1 MAKAGVTK
9 KTDPGL
15 GRTVARLLQ
24 ESGKRQVDLCEFSH
38 WSRAYVS
45 YICTERRKW
54 PSFDKAKVIADFFSL
69 SLDQLWIEHLKD
81 LVDAGV
87 ELTETQKKNL
97 AEGVNLPNP
106 TVMHDGNNNREY
118 LQPVAPSGNGSD
130 YTLPEILGI
139 E

>member
-69 SLDQLWIEHLKD
+69 SLDQLCMTEMTIEN
-81 LVDAGV
+81 
-87 ELTETQKKNL
+87 TFNL
-97 AEGVNLPNP
+97 LFPRG
-106 TVMHDGNNNREY
+106 TVQITRSRKFLASNKY
-118 LQPVAPSGNGSD
+118 F
-130 YTLPEILGI
+130 
-139 E
+139 

>member
-1 MAKAGVTK
+1 MFFRHRLSRWGCEMAKAGVTK

-69 SLDQLWIEHLKD
+69 SLDQLWVEHLKD
-81 LVDAGV
+81 LVDAG
-87 ELTETQKKNL
+87 
-97 AEGVNLPNP
+97 
-106 TVMHDGNNNREY
+106 
-118 LQPVAPSGNGSD
+118 
-130 YTLPEILGI
+130 
-139 E
+139 

>member
-69 SLDQLWIEHLKD
+69 SLDQLWVEHLKD

-87 ELTETQKKNL
+87 ELTEMQKKNL

-106 TVMHDGNNNREY
+106 TVLHDGNANREY
-118 LQPVAPSGNGSD
+118 LQPVVSSGNGSD
-130 YTLPEILGI
+130 YTLPEILGV

>member
-69 SLDQLWIEHLKD
+69 SLDQLWVEHLKD

-87 ELTETQKKNL
+87 ELTETQKK
-97 AEGVNLPNP
+97 
-106 TVMHDGNNNREY
+106 MHDGNDNREY
-118 LQPVAPSGNGSD
+118 LQPVASSGNGSD
-130 YTLPEILGI
+130 YTLPEILGV